1 MKLLFHYI
9 KINLLQLFRNRSAAF
24 FSIAFPVLL
33 VLVFGH
39 RTGNTEITRIGA
51 MIVFCNYAVQTSTF
65 LSLGLSVSAERSSDW
80 MIYLKTLPAK
90 PHSQFIGL
98 IVSKLVAAF
107 ISLILVVL
115 SLYFIAKIHPSID
128 LLFIIIIAAFL
139 GGIPMAL
146 LGIALGYRVNPA
158 AARGIMVFLN
168 LSLLFGAFAFP
179 QQGTWSFIRDFVP
192 SYQWMMISLSH
203 VEPTANSILPWVWL
217 IGWTMVFYAFAVWS
231 HHARR
236 DLRRE

>member
-1 MKLLFHYI
+1 MKLLLSYI

-33 VLVFGH
+33 VLVLGH
-39 RTGNTEITRIGA
+39 RAGNSEITQMGA

-65 LSLGLSVSAERSSDW
+65 LSLGLSISAERSSDW

-90 PHSQFIGL
+90 TYSQFIGL
-98 IVSKLVAAF
+98 IVSKLVAAL
-107 ISLILVVL
+107 ISLILVIL
-115 SLYFIAKIHPSID
+115 TMYYLAHIHPAFH
-128 LLFIIIIAAFL
+128 LLLIIVVAAFL

-146 LGIALGYRVNPA
+146 LGIALGYRVNPS
-158 AARGIMVFLN
+158 AARGVMVFMN
-168 LSLLFGAFAFP
+168 LSLLFGTFAFP
-179 QQGTWSFIRDFVP
+179 DKGPWSIVRDFVP

-203 VEPTANSILPWVWL
+203 IVPTANFITPWVWL
-217 IGWTMVFYAFAVWS
+217 IGWTVAFYALAVWS

-236 DLRRE
+236 DLRRA